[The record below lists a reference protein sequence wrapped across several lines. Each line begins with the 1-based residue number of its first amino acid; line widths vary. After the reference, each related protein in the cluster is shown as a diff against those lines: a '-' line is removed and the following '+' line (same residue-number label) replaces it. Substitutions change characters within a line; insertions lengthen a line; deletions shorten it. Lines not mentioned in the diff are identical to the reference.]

1 MSVFSFI
8 GGIIL
13 GAVYSV
19 TALYFAYIKEDE
31 KTIEAARRDAVTWES
46 QARHWEAEA
55 IRAKDNERIAR
66 KMQQYWR
73 ARCMNE
79 HFEFNAACDG
89 DGHYPTDNDAPTR
102 EEKLVSDIMDA
113 IAVSSVTDEQK
124 KDEAI
129 PA

>member
-13 GAVYSV
+13 GTVFSV

-31 KTIEAARRDAVTWES
+31 KTIEAARRDAVTWEG

-55 IRAKDNERIAR
+55 IRAKDNERMER

-79 HFEFNAACDG
+79 HFSFNAACDG
-89 DGHYPTDNDAPTR
+89 DGVQPVVVYRDENNDICDGLLVAAVK
-102 EEKLVSDIMDA
+102 EENA
-113 IAVSSVTDEQK
+113 G
-124 KDEAI
+124 
-129 PA
+129 

>member
-1 MSVFSFI
+1 MGVFAFV

-13 GAVYSV
+13 GTIFSA
-19 TALYFAYIKEDE
+19 TTLYFTAMKDDE
-31 KTIEAARRDAVTWES
+31 KEIEAARREAATWEG
-46 QARHWEAEA
+46 QARHLEAES
-55 IRAKDNERIAR
+55 IRAKDNERMAR

-79 HFEFNAACDG
+79 HFGFNAACDG
-89 DGHYPTDNDAPTR
+89 DGYYPTNSDGPTR
-102 EEKLVSDIMDA
+102 EEKLVGDIMDA
-113 IAVSSVTDEQK
+113 IADETK

>member
-1 MSVFSFI
+1 MSVFAFI

-13 GAVYSV
+13 GTAFSV
-19 TALYFAYIKEDE
+19 SALYFAYIKEDE

-55 IRAKDNERIAR
+55 IRAKDNERSAR

-73 ARCMNE
+73 ARCMNT
-79 HFEFNAACDG
+79 HCDFTAACDG
-89 DGHYPTDNDAPTR
+89 EGNYPTNNDGPTR

-113 IAVSSVTDEQK
+113 VAVSSVLDEQK